1 MLQIVQRFFQARSVV
16 RIFAICDYGECKNNT
31 ETFNIEATT
40 LEELRTRA
48 ERTGWH
54 VGTFDDGS
62 YCPKHNITANLE

>member
-1 MLQIVQRFFQARSVV
+1 MLQIVQRFFQARSVE

-31 ETFNIEATT
+31 ET
-40 LEELRTRA
+40 LRTRA
-48 ERTGWH
+48 EPTGWH